1 MANIRR
7 TAMGQPI
14 DIDMLRL
21 ANEHTITI
29 GNTKTN
35 ARGDQLGQGG
45 KVVKTRAQV
54 MKEYHRLDK
63 GMPVDM
69 PIAESAEHVITP
81 DDLSEKIEIP
91 PSNLSAQTPQD
102 IPVAESSTYVKPRG
116 SFADAV
122 AKQTEVTQE
131 LIDPSILT
139 NSPAGIKRI

>member
-1 MANIRR
+1 MANVRR

-21 ANEHTITI
+21 SNEHTITI

-54 MKEYHRLDK
+54 MKEYHRLDT

-69 PIAESAEHVITP
+69 PIAESAAKVITA
-81 DDLSEKIEIP
+81 D
-91 PSNLSAQTPQD
+91 NLSDKIDIPANNLANPQPKE
-102 IPVAESSTYVKPRG
+102 IPVAESAGYVKPRG

-122 AKQTEVTQE
+122 AKQTEVNQE
-131 LIDPSILT
+131 LIDPSILSNT
-139 NSPAGIKRI
+139 PDGIRRI

>member
-1 MANIRR
+1 MANVRR

-21 ANEHTITI
+21 ANEHTIAI

-45 KVVKTRAQV
+45 KVVKTRAQI
-54 MKEYHRLDK
+54 MKEYHRLDT
-63 GMPVDM
+63 GLAEDIPV
-69 PIAESAEHVITP
+69 AESASKIVSA

-91 PSNLSAQTPQD
+91 TSNLAGPKAED
-102 IPVAESSTYVKPRG
+102 IPVAESSSYVKPRG

-131 LIDPSILT
+131 LIDPSILSNT
-139 NSPAGIKRI
+139 PAGIRRI